1 MKNIYFASDFHL
13 GIPGTL
19 SSSEREKKIIRWLDF
34 IADSS
39 KEIFLV
45 GDLFDFWFDYKH
57 VVPRGFTRLLG
68 KIAELSDLGIPI
80 HIFKGNHDLW
90 LKDYFENELGVH
102 LYSKPIEREWGGK
115 SFLIG
120 HGDGLGPGDYG
131 YKWMKKIFTNPVA
144 IKLFSWIHP
153 DLGIPLASFFSSTS
167 RASQSGDAEQF
178 LGPDKEW
185 LIQYSERKLLSK
197 EYDYFIFGHRHLPI
211 FYPLSNQKS
220 IYINLGEW
228 LNQCTYAIFDGEKIQ
243 LKAFETEN
251 SGIVRLGH

>member
-13 GIPGTL
+13 GIPGSL
-19 SSSEREKKIIRWLDF
+19 SSFERERKIIRWLDI

-39 KEIFLV
+39 EEIFLV

-57 VVPRGFTRLLG
+57 VAPRGFTRLLG
-68 KIAELSDLGIPI
+68 KIAELSDGGIPI

-90 LKDYFENELGVH
+90 LKNYFENELGVNI
-102 LYSKPIEREWGGK
+102 YSNPIERVWGGK

-120 HGDGLGPGDYG
+120 HGDGLGPGDFG
-131 YKWMKKIFTNPVA
+131 YKWMKKIFTNPAA

-153 DLGIPLASFFSSTS
+153 DLGIPLASFFSGTS
-167 RASQSGDAEQF
+167 RASQSSETKQF
-178 LGPDKEW
+178 LGPEKEW
-185 LIQYSERKLLSK
+185 LIQYSEKKLLSK

-211 FYPLSNQKS
+211 FYFLSNKKS

-228 LNQCTYAIFDGEKIQ
+228 LQQCTYAIFDGEKIE
-243 LKAFETEN
+243 LKAFENEN
-251 SGIVRLGH
+251 PRIVRMEN